1 MIISFFENDNY
12 SDLYPLSWTRPCA
25 DIRVGILTIA
35 EKWQH
40 DLKADS
46 IGFETRDYLQNK
58 FPKAQNPEIR
68 INSNILPNEEI
79 INAIFNSPENSTV
92 KTSNHL
98 IAIKGNGSNLVE
110 LETAVASVD
119 RPFHVFKNTG
129 HEINADFKR
138 ITLNKTSQ
146 PISKTNTIIGDQ
158 AVFLEEGAKAECVIF
173 NTSDGP
179 IYLGKNAQVMEGSI
193 IRGPFAMGEGS
204 NIKMGSKIYGS
215 TSLGPYCNVGG
226 EVNNISMQGYSN
238 KGHDGFLG
246 NAVLGE
252 WCNIGADTNC
262 SNLKNTYDEV
272 KVWNYS
278 SQRFERSGEQFCG
291 LIMGDHSKCGI
302 NTMFNTGTVVGVAC
316 NLFGA
321 GFPRQFV
328 PDFSWG
334 GATGFVTHK
343 MPAVEKTANLMMVRR
358 KKEFDEIEKAII
370 HTVYEKTA
378 ELRTWETND

>member
-35 EKWQH
+35 EKWRH
-40 DLKADS
+40 DLNADS

-58 FPKAQNPEIR
+58 FPEVQNPDIR
-68 INSNILPNEEI
+68 INGNILPNKEI
-79 INAIFNSPENSTV
+79 IEVILNSPENSTL
-92 KTSNHL
+92 TINNII
-98 IAIKGNGSNLVE
+98 IAIKGSGVNSVE
-110 LETAVASVD
+110 LETAVTSRS
-119 RPFHVFKNTG
+119 RPFNIFKNTG
-129 HEINADFKR
+129 IEITADFKR
-138 ITLNKTSQ
+138 ITENKTSQ
-146 PISKTNTIIGDQ
+146 SLSKTNTVIGDHS
-158 AVFLEEGAKAECVIF
+158 VFLEEGAKAECVIF

-179 IYLGKNAQVMEGSI
+179 IYIGKNAQIMEGSI

-358 KKEFDEIEKAII
+358 KKEFDELEKSII
-370 HTVYEKTA
+370 HTVFEKTK
-378 ELRTWETND
+378 ELRTWEVDD

>member
-12 SDLYPLSWTRPCA
+12 SDLYPLSWTRPGA

-35 EKWQH
+35 EKWAH
-40 DLKADS
+40 DLNANS
-46 IGFETRDYLQNK
+46 FGFETRDYLNAK
-58 FPKAQNPEIR
+58 FPGAVSPSIR
-68 INSNILPNEEI
+68 IQGNILPNKEI
-79 INAIFNSPENSTV
+79 IEGILNAPENSTIRV
-92 KTSNHL
+92 QNN
-98 IAIKGNGSNLVE
+98 IVAIKGNGIDSVE
-110 LETAVASVD
+110 LDSELITIS
-119 RPFHVFKNTG
+119 RPFHIFKYTG
-129 HEINADFKR
+129 IEINADFKR
-138 ITLNKTSQ
+138 ITQNKSTQTLSR
-146 PISKTNTIIGDQ
+146 TNTVIGDHP
-158 AVFLEEGAKAECVIF
+158 VFLEEGATAECVVF
-173 NTSDGP
+173 NTSEGP
-179 IYLGKNAQVMEGSI
+179 VYIGKNAQIMEGSI

-215 TSLGPYCNVGG
+215 TSLGPYCNIGG
-226 EVNNISMQGYSN
+226 EVNNVSVQGFSN

-278 SQRFERSGEQFCG
+278 SQRFEKSGEQFCG

-334 GATGFVTHK
+334 GATGFITHN
-343 MPAVEKTANLMMVRR
+343 MPAVEKTAKLMMIRR
-358 KKEFDEIEKAII
+358 KKSLMKERKKSFMRFLTKQ
-370 HTVYEKTA
+370 K
-378 ELRTWETND
+378 N